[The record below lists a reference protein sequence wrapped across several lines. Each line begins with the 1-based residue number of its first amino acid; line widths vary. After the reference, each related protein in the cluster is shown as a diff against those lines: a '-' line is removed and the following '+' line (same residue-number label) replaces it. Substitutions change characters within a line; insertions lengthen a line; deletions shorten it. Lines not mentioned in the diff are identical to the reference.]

1 MCVGENMYSDIL
13 SPTTC
18 KGNCF
23 TQNAVLEAWIKSTEI
38 EHGSK
43 MLCVSFYLA
52 LKEPFQLLLSLKYNQ
67 AIS

>member
-43 MLCVSFYLA
+43 MLCVSFCLA
-52 LKEPFQLLLSLKYNQ
+52 LKEPFHLLLSLKYNQ